1 MGSNLIADKKTL
13 VLWIRGL
20 QDSFAD
26 LYILAKRLKQD
37 CTELH
42 LLKSFLV
49 VMVENMKTRVNDLMN
64 DKEDMVAMHQSDSS
78 VKEHLIQRVNEQEK
92 INMERATETLFLK
105 KRVQEL
111 LNDKLEVDE
120 VREQCQKEAS
130 EMKHKL
136 QKDIKALTDCVQNM
150 NQQN

>member
-1 MGSNLIADKKTL
+1 M
-13 VLWIRGL
+13 
-20 QDSFAD
+20 
-26 LYILAKRLKQD
+26 YILAKRLKQD

-49 VMVENMKTRVNDLMN
+49 VMVENIKTRVNDLMN

-120 VREQCQKEAS
+120 VREQC
-130 EMKHKL
+130 
-136 QKDIKALTDCVQNM
+136 
-150 NQQN
+150 